1 MTDLQ
6 GRTFT
11 LASRAS
17 ALAQV
22 QTNGVAETL
31 RALFPEATFTTSF
44 MTSVADRNPDAT
56 LASLGTAKEGKA
68 LWTSDL
74 EAALVGGQAD
84 LLVHCLKDVPTTLPE
99 GCEIAAVLERAD
111 PVDSFVV
118 KSGEKWMSL
127 DELPEGSVVG
137 TGSVRRGAQLRRGWP
152 KLKVLGVRGNL
163 DTRLA
168 KLDDP
173 NSPYSALILAK
184 AGMERVGFSER
195 LTSDLPGT
203 KFPYAVAQGALAI
216 EIRSGDAAAKALCA
230 RLNDTDTE
238 LTCAAER
245 ACLQVLE
252 GGCSVPVGVVTNL
265 SQDGELEIF
274 GCVTSVDGTEQV
286 ECTVRE
292 RVSNAA
298 DASAVGARLAQGLIE
313 KGARKILDEIR
324 AK

>member
-74 EAALVGGQAD
+74 EAALVEGQAD

-118 KSGEKWMSL
+118 KSGEGWMSL

-137 TGSVRRGAQLRRGWP
+137 TGSVRRSAQLRRGWP

-216 EIRSGDAAAKALCA
+216 EIRSGDAAAKALFD
-230 RLNDTDTE
+230 LW
-238 LTCAAER
+238 AER

-298 DASAVGARLAQGLIE
+298 DASAVGARLAQGLID